1 MWVYDFHKWT
11 SSMAMQHPWLITL
24 GSLLYSMVSPVYHF
38 LVLVYKA
45 LTAKVTEPWTLPFAM
60 VIALPRWSPFLY
72 TSVSVYDSFGQFA
85 FMMPFGQDVPMD
97 FNFDEDDGLFEQCYF
112 QGCIEQDVYQS
123 LDRGT
128 LVEESDDVLVLSK
141 NHSFYKVRVLN
152 KVRVLTRTKVLNEVI
167 HKNEVVEA
175 DVVHEAEVVQDEVV
189 AQVVENE
196 VVEEQEEKQEAKQ
209 EDKDDD
215 KETGIEEPTPKPK
228 EKAKPETK
236 QDNEAIVPRPS
247 SVRFL
252 AIQYVHPTLPK
263 PVLLDLP
270 TGYYQV
276 GNELFSAAFIE
287 WLLQQ
292 QSFWWCHGHVVSP
305 GYDLL
310 LMDDQLAYTV
320 LRFGQYVR
328 LSATGYETKGNAIPV
343 V

>member
-1 MWVYDFHKWT
+1 VH
-11 SSMAMQHPWLITL
+11 
-24 GSLLYSMVSPVYHF
+24 
-38 LVLVYKA
+38 
-45 LTAKVTEPWTLPFAM
+45 
-60 VIALPRWSPFLY
+60 
-72 TSVSVYDSFGQFA
+72 
-85 FMMPFGQDVPMD
+85 
-97 FNFDEDDGLFEQCYF
+97 EDD
-112 QGCIEQDVYQS
+112 V
-123 LDRGT
+123 
-128 LVEESDDVLVLSK
+128 
-141 NHSFYKVRVLN
+141 
-152 KVRVLTRTKVLNEVI
+152 
-167 HKNEVVEA
+167 VVE
-175 DVVHEAEVVQDEVV
+175 QT
-189 AQVVENE
+189 
-196 VVEEQEEKQEAKQ
+196 EEQEQQ
-209 EDKDDD
+209 DKDDRNEED
-215 KETGIEEPTPKPK
+215 KETGIEEPKPKSK
-228 EKAKPETK
+228 EKAKAETK

-328 LSATGYETKGNAIPV
+328 LSATGYDV
-343 V
+343 VGQAVVV